1 MLVTISY
8 HSGMENL
15 ILYFGGR
22 QKTADALGVK
32 PSYISMCRNNKRK
45 LGIDKILL
53 AIQLTGGKFSVEQL
67 RANSAP
73 TFTETKH
80 GH

>member
-1 MLVTISY
+1 MLVTIGY
-8 HSGMENL
+8 HKRMEEL

-53 AIQLTGGKFSVEQL
+53 AIQLTDGKFSVKQL
-67 RANSAP
+67 RENSAP
-73 TFTETKH
+73 TSTENN
-80 GH
+80 